1 MANGQIHR
9 DGKKPVQH
17 TQRRDQK
24 TDNCGRPKR
33 DLGEGGDTRDR
44 KREKVKNS
52 IFRCPCDSRR
62 THEFHG
68 CLAETHPLKQPPK
81 ELVLFADGTLKYASN
96 LSCNQA
102 EVGRTRGDVDRRK
115 QVLELIE
122 QARRPLFC
130 RVNFCIVG
138 PDCLYD
144 IVPLL
149 QFRQ

>member
-17 TQRRDQK
+17 TERRDQK

-33 DLGEGGDTRDR
+33 HLGEGSDTRDR

-68 CLAETHPLKQPPK
+68 GLPKTHPLKQSTK
-81 ELVLFADGTLKYASN
+81 ELVLLANATLKYASN

-122 QARRPLFC
+122 QARRPLF
-130 RVNFCIVG
+130 RRMNFCIVG
-138 PDCLYD
+138 PDCLHH

-149 QFRQ
+149 QFFQ